1 MKIKKIVALALVA
14 AMSITVLAGCGT
26 KTTNE
31 SGETAKEA
39 TVDMSNV
46 TLINEGILTVGAEI
60 GYPPFEDFADD
71 GVTPIGY
78 DVDLMNAI
86 GEKMGVKVEFI
97 NTAFDGILAGIGVNY
112 DAVASAITITDE
124 RKEEVLFSTPYISNY
139 QAVVVPK
146 GSDIKV
152 SALTDLNGMSIAL
165 QKGTTSDT
173 IMNDLKATGS
183 IDCTILATE
192 QILQGY
198 TQMSNGEVD
207 VVVCDSVVADGF
219 VASSPDKYE
228 IAYVDSGEPEEF
240 GVAVGLENTP
250 LQVAI
255 NEAMAQLDEEGYFED
270 AAAYW
275 FGSGE

>member
-46 TLINEGILTVGAEI
+46 TLINDGILTIGAEI

-78 DVDLMNAI
+78 DIDLVNAI
-86 GEKMGVKVEFI
+86 AEKMGVKAEFI
-97 NTAFDGILAGIGVNY
+97 NTSFDGILAGIGVNY

-165 QKGTTSDT
+165 QKGTTSDA
-173 IMNDLKATGS
+173 IMNDYKSTGT

-207 VVVCDSVVADGF
+207 VVVCDSVVAEGF

-228 IAYVDSGEPEEF
+228 IAFIDNGEPEEF
-240 GVAVGLENTP
+240 GIAVGLENTP

-255 NEAMAQLDEEGYFED
+255 NEAMAQLEEEGYFEE